1 MFDFVL
7 AMMPLQDTNDFF
19 SDEDEALL
27 RDAKKKTAYK
37 VYEDGCELVH
47 KLADLKHVC
56 DTGNYIEPHT
66 KKPVKI
72 ENRRL
77 TVSSKTPNA
86 EARIDRNDRFHQV
99 MKEFV
104 EENLPTVRSVQKDC
118 MQFMLLYK
126 ELAIFFEALGEVYP
140 PPLKRQDEIFDL
152 CDLFSSFA
160 QYVRK
165 QAPKLHTLR
174 EFVGQQFT

>member
-1 MFDFVL
+1 MG
-7 AMMPLQDTNDFF
+7 TNDFF

-77 TVSSKTPNA
+77 TVTSRTPNA

-99 MKEFV
+99 MKE
-104 EENLPTVRSVQKDC
+104 C

-140 PPLKRQDEIFDL
+140 PPLKRQDDVFDL
-152 CDLFSSFA
+152 CDIFFSFV
-160 QYVRK
+160 QNVRK
-165 QAPKLHTLR
+165 QATKLHILR
-174 EFVGQQFT
+174 EFVSQQFA